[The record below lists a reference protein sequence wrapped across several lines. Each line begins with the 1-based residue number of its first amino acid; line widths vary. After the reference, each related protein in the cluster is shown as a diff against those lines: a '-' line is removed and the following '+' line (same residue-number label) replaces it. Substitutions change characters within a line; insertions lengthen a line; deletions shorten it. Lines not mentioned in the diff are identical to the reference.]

1 MIHVYHGDGK
11 GKTTAAMGLALR
23 MLAAGR
29 RVVVVQFLKDGE
41 SGEVRLL
48 AEHFGVPVFAGKAS
62 DKFTWSMT
70 SEELAATCE
79 LHDGNLASALAE
91 LEGAQEGLLVLDE
104 ALDAL
109 SKGLVDEALVD
120 RALDMSARGV
130 EVALTGRAPSRKIVE
145 KADYITEMRCE
156 KHPYEQGICAR
167 EGVEYKMDSKE
178 MAPGDIERRS
188 FEIITEELGG
198 RTFLPLEE
206 PVVKRVIHTTAD
218 FSYADSLVFTHDA
231 AHCALDALRA
241 GATVLTDTNMAL
253 AGISKPALE
262 KLGCKAVCY
271 MADPDVAAAARATG
285 TTRAVASMDKASG
298 IEGPLIVAVGNAPTA
313 LLRLA
318 ELMDAGKIAPALVVG
333 VPVGFVNV
341 VEAKEELL
349 ARRVP
354 AIVARG
360 RKGGSNVAAAIMNAL
375 LYQITRPG
383 GPK

>member
-156 KHPYEQGICAR
+156 QHPYEQG
-167 EGVEYKMDSKE
+167 KE
-178 MAPGDIERRS
+178 WSTRWIPRRWRPATS
-188 FEIITEELGG
+188 SG
-198 RTFLPLEE
+198 
-206 PVVKRVIHTTAD
+206 
-218 FSYADSLVFTHDA
+218 A
-231 AHCALDALRA
+231 ASR
-241 GATVLTDTNMAL
+241 
-253 AGISKPALE
+253 SSPKSS
-262 KLGCKAVCY
+262 
-271 MADPDVAAAARATG
+271 AAAR
-285 TTRAVASMDKASG
+285 S
-298 IEGPLIVAVGNAPTA
+298 
-313 LLRLA
+313 
-318 ELMDAGKIAPALVVG
+318 
-333 VPVGFVNV
+333 
-341 VEAKEELL
+341 
-349 ARRVP
+349 RRSKSP
-354 AIVARG
+354 
-360 RKGGSNVAAAIMNAL
+360 S
-375 LYQITRPG
+375 
-383 GPK
+383 

>member
-104 ALDAL
+104 AL
-109 SKGLVDEALVD
+109 VD

-167 EGVEYKMDSKE
+167 EGVEY
-178 MAPGDIERRS
+178 
-188 FEIITEELGG
+188 
-198 RTFLPLEE
+198 
-206 PVVKRVIHTTAD
+206 
-218 FSYADSLVFTHDA
+218 
-231 AHCALDALRA
+231 
-241 GATVLTDTNMAL
+241 
-253 AGISKPALE
+253 
-262 KLGCKAVCY
+262 
-271 MADPDVAAAARATG
+271 
-285 TTRAVASMDKASG
+285 
-298 IEGPLIVAVGNAPTA
+298 
-313 LLRLA
+313 
-318 ELMDAGKIAPALVVG
+318 
-333 VPVGFVNV
+333 
-341 VEAKEELL
+341 
-349 ARRVP
+349 
-354 AIVARG
+354 
-360 RKGGSNVAAAIMNAL
+360 
-375 LYQITRPG
+375 
-383 GPK
+383 

>member
-23 MLAAGR
+23 MLAVGR
-29 RVVVVQFLKDGE
+29 RVVVQFLKDGE
-41 SGEVRLL
+41 SGEARLL
-48 AEHFGVPVFAGKAS
+48 AEHFGVPVFAGKVS

-70 SEELAATCE
+70 SGELAATCE

-91 LEGAQEGLLVLDE
+91 LEGAQEGLLLLDE

-156 KHPYEQGICAR
+156 KHPYSQGICAR
-167 EGVEYKMDSKE
+167 EGVEYQMDSKE

-198 RTFLPLEE
+198 RTFPPLEE

-253 AGISKPALE
+253 AGISKPALA

-271 MADPDVAAAARATG
+271 MADPDVAAAARSAG
-285 TTRAVASMDKASG
+285 TTRAVASMDKACG

-354 AIVARG
+354 TIVARG
-360 RKGGSNVAAAIMNAL
+360 RKGGSTVAAAIMNAL

>member
-70 SEELAATCE
+70 SEELAATRE

-120 RALDMSARGV
+120 RALEMSTRGV
-130 EVALTGRAPSRKIVE
+130 EVAFTGRTPSRKIVE

-156 KHPYEQGICAR
+156 KHPYAQGICAR
-167 EGVEYKMDSKE
+167 EGVEY
-178 MAPGDIERRS
+178 
-188 FEIITEELGG
+188 
-198 RTFLPLEE
+198 
-206 PVVKRVIHTTAD
+206 
-218 FSYADSLVFTHDA
+218 
-231 AHCALDALRA
+231 
-241 GATVLTDTNMAL
+241 
-253 AGISKPALE
+253 
-262 KLGCKAVCY
+262 
-271 MADPDVAAAARATG
+271 
-285 TTRAVASMDKASG
+285 
-298 IEGPLIVAVGNAPTA
+298 
-313 LLRLA
+313 
-318 ELMDAGKIAPALVVG
+318 
-333 VPVGFVNV
+333 
-341 VEAKEELL
+341 
-349 ARRVP
+349 
-354 AIVARG
+354 
-360 RKGGSNVAAAIMNAL
+360 
-375 LYQITRPG
+375 
-383 GPK
+383 

>member
-79 LHDGNLASALAE
+79 LHDGNLASAL
-91 LEGAQEGLLVLDE
+91 
-104 ALDAL
+104 
-109 SKGLVDEALVD
+109 
-120 RALDMSARGV
+120 
-130 EVALTGRAPSRKIVE
+130 
-145 KADYITEMRCE
+145 
-156 KHPYEQGICAR
+156 
-167 EGVEYKMDSKE
+167 
-178 MAPGDIERRS
+178 
-188 FEIITEELGG
+188 
-198 RTFLPLEE
+198 
-206 PVVKRVIHTTAD
+206 
-218 FSYADSLVFTHDA
+218 
-231 AHCALDALRA
+231 
-241 GATVLTDTNMAL
+241 
-253 AGISKPALE
+253 
-262 KLGCKAVCY
+262 
-271 MADPDVAAAARATG
+271 
-285 TTRAVASMDKASG
+285 
-298 IEGPLIVAVGNAPTA
+298 
-313 LLRLA
+313 
-318 ELMDAGKIAPALVVG
+318 VVG

-360 RKGGSNVAAAIMNAL
+360 RKGGSTVAAAIMNAL
-375 LYQITRPG
+375 LYQITRTG

>member
-70 SEELAATCE
+70 SEELAATRE

-130 EVALTGRAPSRKIVE
+130 EVAFTGRTPSRKIVE

-156 KHPYEQGICAR
+156 KHPYAQGICAR
-167 EGVEYKMDSKE
+167 EGVEY
-178 MAPGDIERRS
+178 
-188 FEIITEELGG
+188 
-198 RTFLPLEE
+198 
-206 PVVKRVIHTTAD
+206 
-218 FSYADSLVFTHDA
+218 
-231 AHCALDALRA
+231 
-241 GATVLTDTNMAL
+241 
-253 AGISKPALE
+253 
-262 KLGCKAVCY
+262 
-271 MADPDVAAAARATG
+271 
-285 TTRAVASMDKASG
+285 
-298 IEGPLIVAVGNAPTA
+298 
-313 LLRLA
+313 
-318 ELMDAGKIAPALVVG
+318 
-333 VPVGFVNV
+333 
-341 VEAKEELL
+341 
-349 ARRVP
+349 
-354 AIVARG
+354 
-360 RKGGSNVAAAIMNAL
+360 
-375 LYQITRPG
+375 
-383 GPK
+383 

>member
-29 RVVVVQFLKDGE
+29 HVVVVQFLKDGD
-41 SGEVRLL
+41 SGEARLL
-48 AEHFGVPVFAGKAS
+48 AEHFGVPVFAGKVS

-109 SKGLVDEALVD
+109 
-120 RALDMSARGV
+120 
-130 EVALTGRAPSRKIVE
+130 
-145 KADYITEMRCE
+145 
-156 KHPYEQGICAR
+156 
-167 EGVEYKMDSKE
+167 
-178 MAPGDIERRS
+178 
-188 FEIITEELGG
+188 
-198 RTFLPLEE
+198 
-206 PVVKRVIHTTAD
+206 
-218 FSYADSLVFTHDA
+218 
-231 AHCALDALRA
+231 RA

-253 AGISKPALE
+253 AGISKPALA

-271 MADPDVAAAARATG
+271 MADPDVAATARAAS
-285 TTRAVASMDKASG
+285 TTRAVASMDKACR

-360 RKGGSNVAAAIMNAL
+360 RKGGSTVAAAIMNAL
-375 LYQITRPG
+375 LYQITRTG

>member
-48 AEHFGVPVFAGKAS
+48 AEHFGVPVFAGKTS

-70 SEELAATCE
+70 SEELAATRE

-156 KHPYEQGICAR
+156 KHPYAQGIGAR
-167 EGVEYKMDSKE
+167 EGVEY
-178 MAPGDIERRS
+178 
-188 FEIITEELGG
+188 
-198 RTFLPLEE
+198 
-206 PVVKRVIHTTAD
+206 
-218 FSYADSLVFTHDA
+218 
-231 AHCALDALRA
+231 
-241 GATVLTDTNMAL
+241 
-253 AGISKPALE
+253 
-262 KLGCKAVCY
+262 
-271 MADPDVAAAARATG
+271 
-285 TTRAVASMDKASG
+285 
-298 IEGPLIVAVGNAPTA
+298 
-313 LLRLA
+313 
-318 ELMDAGKIAPALVVG
+318 
-333 VPVGFVNV
+333 
-341 VEAKEELL
+341 
-349 ARRVP
+349 
-354 AIVARG
+354 
-360 RKGGSNVAAAIMNAL
+360 
-375 LYQITRPG
+375 
-383 GPK
+383 

>member
-79 LHDGNLASALAE
+79 LHDGNLA
-91 LEGAQEGLLVLDE
+91 
-104 ALDAL
+104 
-109 SKGLVDEALVD
+109 
-120 RALDMSARGV
+120 
-130 EVALTGRAPSRKIVE
+130 
-145 KADYITEMRCE
+145 
-156 KHPYEQGICAR
+156 
-167 EGVEYKMDSKE
+167 
-178 MAPGDIERRS
+178 
-188 FEIITEELGG
+188 
-198 RTFLPLEE
+198 
-206 PVVKRVIHTTAD
+206 
-218 FSYADSLVFTHDA
+218 
-231 AHCALDALRA
+231 
-241 GATVLTDTNMAL
+241 
-253 AGISKPALE
+253 
-262 KLGCKAVCY
+262 
-271 MADPDVAAAARATG
+271 
-285 TTRAVASMDKASG
+285 
-298 IEGPLIVAVGNAPTA
+298 
-313 LLRLA
+313 
-318 ELMDAGKIAPALVVG
+318 PALVVG

-360 RKGGSNVAAAIMNAL
+360 RKGGSTVAAAIMNAL
-375 LYQITRPG
+375 LYQITRTG